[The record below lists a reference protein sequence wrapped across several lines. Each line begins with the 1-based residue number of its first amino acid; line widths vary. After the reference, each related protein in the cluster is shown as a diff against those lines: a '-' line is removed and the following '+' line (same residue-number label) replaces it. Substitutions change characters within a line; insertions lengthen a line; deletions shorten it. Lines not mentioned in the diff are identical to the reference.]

1 MSKRFS
7 HSSSVSVRGGSLH
20 RRGRGETEFIRQVC
34 SLKRREE
41 LHLMGELD
49 VVNQRVT
56 GSSGRRTRVARG
68 RASGA
73 YRFPFISCLHWRSI
87 STRLVKGKKK
97 QQLRCTT
104 IEWIKPFQKSCREF
118 RFLHRYFVGWWQ
130 WEDYSD
136 GFRMILERNK
146 IPKGI
151 HFHRRSNTFWHRY
164 IATLSYSPARL
175 L

>member
-1 MSKRFS
+1 MSKRLS

-34 SLKRREE
+34 SRKRLEE

-56 GSSGRRTRVARG
+56 GSSGRGTRVARW

-73 YRFPFISCLHWRSI
+73 YRFPFVSCLHWRSI
-87 STRLVKGKKK
+87 ITLVLRGEN
-97 QQLRCTT
+97 QQLWCTT
-104 IEWIKPFQKSCREF
+104 VEWIKPFRKSCREF

-136 GFRMILERNK
+136 GFRMILGRNK
-146 IPKGI
+146 IRKGI
-151 HFHRRSNTFWHRY
+151 HFHRITHFD
-164 IATLSYSPARL
+164 IDI
-175 L
+175 